1 MQGVLF
7 VMEIDETLPPTG
19 ASNVLTPA
27 AIKRALKS
35 LDRFSKGYN
44 DLVTRSEA
52 AIITEHVKNLTK
64 VMES

>member
-1 MQGVLF
+1 MKVN
-7 VMEIDETLPPTG
+7 ETFSPPK
-19 ASNVLTPA
+19 ASNVPTPA